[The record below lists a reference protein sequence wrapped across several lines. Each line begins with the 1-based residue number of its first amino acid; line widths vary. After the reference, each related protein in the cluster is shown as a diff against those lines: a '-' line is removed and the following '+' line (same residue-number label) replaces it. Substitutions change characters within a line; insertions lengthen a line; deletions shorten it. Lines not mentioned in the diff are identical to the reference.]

1 MKKSKPSK
9 RFKKD
14 YERIKRGIYGK
25 EIDKLLLSVIENLV
39 RDIPLEI
46 KYNDHVLIGNWKGFR
61 NCHIKPDLILVYRK
75 QGEDTLELAR
85 LASHSELG
93 F

>member
-1 MKKSKPSK
+1 MRKINWASKMKKDFNKVK
-9 RFKKD
+9 RTVQNIESLLYPVIHD
-14 YERIKRGIYGK
+14 LAY
-25 EIDKLLLSVIENLV
+25 DKVLPQKY
-39 RDIPLEI
+39 RDHL
-46 KYNDHVLIGNWKGFR
+46 LIGNWKGFR
-61 NCHIKPDLILVYRK
+61 NCHIKSDLILVYRK